1 MKNLTE
7 LKLSLAKRI
16 LDSEDEDQLLTVD
29 QVLGNGGSLKL
40 SAKQKAELDA
50 DFADYK
56 NGKGSSYT
64 WAEVKAHAK
73 RASRHGA

>member
-16 LDSEDEDQLLTVD
+16 LDSDDEDQLLTVD
-29 QVLGNGGSLKL
+29 QLLGNGGSFKL
-40 SAKQKAELDA
+40 SAKQRKELDA

-56 NGKGSSYT
+56 NGKGTNYT

-73 RASRHGA
+73 RATGHGA